1 MVQGNGRSACRYAKP
16 QMSAAM
22 GGSNMISIDLIT
34 GFLGSG
40 KTTFIKK
47 YAKYLIDQGKNIGI
61 LENDFGAVN
70 VDAMLL
76 QDILGENCTLEMV
89 AGGCDADCHRRRFK
103 TKLIAMGMCGYDR
116 VLVEPSGIF
125 DMDEFFDVLHED
137 PLDRWYE
144 IGSVITVIDAGT
156 DTTLSESSRFLLA
169 SQAAQAGTILYSHV
183 QETQD
188 CVLSAT
194 KQYVADLM
202 ESLRCSAPSGQ
213 FILQKDWDKLLPADF
228 ENIMHSGYHSADY
241 RKMWLDEKKTYD
253 SLYFM
258 NMEFTESFLRES
270 CTQILKDPACGKVFR
285 IKGFQ
290 KLPDNTWIAVNAT
303 HQNTEIHP
311 VPNGQAILIVIGEG
325 LHPEAIEACWGK
337 SNP

>member
-1 MVQGNGRSACRYAKP
+1 
-16 QMSAAM
+16 
-22 GGSNMISIDLIT
+22 MISIDLIT

-70 VDAMLL
+70 VDMMLL
-76 QDILGENCTLEMV
+76 KDLEGDQCELEMV

-125 DMDEFFDVLHED
+125 DMDEFFDALHED
-137 PLDRWYE
+137 PLDRWYQ
-144 IGSVITVIDAGT
+144 IGNVITIIDANL
-156 DTTLSESSRFLLA
+156 DTALSESSRFLLA

-183 QETQD
+183 QETEAS
-188 CVLSAT
+188 VISST
-194 KQYVADLM
+194 SRYVSGLL
-202 ESLRCSAPSGQ
+202 EKLQCPAPSGQ
-213 FILQKDWDKLLPADF
+213 LILQKDWDKLVPNDF
-228 ENIMHSGYHSADY
+228 EKIMHSGYHSADY
-241 RKMWLDEKKTYD
+241 RKLWLDEKKTYD

-258 NMEFTESFLRES
+258 NMEFTESFLLES
-270 CTQILKDPACGKVFR
+270 CVKILKDPACGKVFR

-303 HQNTEIHP
+303 HQKTEIHP
-311 VPNGQAILIVIGEG
+311 IPNGQAILIVIGEG
-325 LHPEAIEACWGK
+325 LHPEAIESYWGK
-337 SNP
+337 SKP

>member
-1 MVQGNGRSACRYAKP
+1 
-16 QMSAAM
+16 MSAAR

-144 IGSVITVIDAGT
+144 IGSVITVIDAET

-183 QETQD
+183 QETQN
-188 CVLSAT
+188 CVLSTT

-270 CTQILKDPACGKVFR
+270 CNQILKDPACGKVFR

>member
-1 MVQGNGRSACRYAKP
+1 
-16 QMSAAM
+16 
-22 GGSNMISIDLIT
+22 MISIDLIT

-76 QDILGENCTLEMV
+76 QDILGDNCTLEMV

-125 DMDEFFDVLHED
+125 DMDEFFDALHED
-137 PLDRWYE
+137 PLDRWYQ
-144 IGSVITVIDAGT
+144 IGNVITIIDANL
-156 DTTLSESSRFLLA
+156 DTALSESSRFLLA
-169 SQAAQAGTILYSHV
+169 SQTAQAGTILYSHV
-183 QETQD
+183 QETEAS
-188 CVLSAT
+188 VISST
-194 KQYVADLM
+194 SRYVSGLL
-202 ESLRCSAPSGQ
+202 EKLQCPAPSGQ
-213 FILQKDWDKLLPADF
+213 LILQKDWDKLVPNDF
-228 ENIMHSGYHSADY
+228 EKIMHSGYHSADY
-241 RKMWLDEKKTYD
+241 RKLWLDEKKTYD

-258 NMEFTESFLRES
+258 NMEFTESFLLES
-270 CTQILKDPACGKVFR
+270 CVKILKDPACGKVFR

-303 HQNTEIHP
+303 HQKTEIHP
-311 VPNGQAILIVIGEG
+311 IPNGQAILIVIGEG
-325 LHPEAIEACWGK
+325 LHPEAIESYWGK
-337 SNP
+337 SKP

>member
-16 QMSAAM
+16 QMSAAR

-144 IGSVITVIDAGT
+144 IGSVITVIDANL

-202 ESLRCSAPSGQ
+202 ESLRCSAPSSQ
-213 FILQKDWDKLLPADF
+213 FILQKNWDKLLPADF

-258 NMEFTESFLRES
+258 NMKFTESFLRES